1 MKPKPKEL
9 RRSMDRQK
17 VTGFFAGEKEVFE
30 RLLKEFTEVNERAN
44 KLKDFILD
52 EEKIKTVDNLNKD
65 LLIAQLKAM
74 EAYLS
79 ILSIRIGLN
88 APREIID
95 AVETQGSTKESE

>member
-1 MKPKPKEL
+1 M
-9 RRSMDRQK
+9 
-17 VTGFFAGEKEVFE
+17 EKEVFE
-30 RLLKEFTEVNERAN
+30 RLLKEFSEVNERAS

-52 EEKIKTVDNLNKD
+52 EEKVKKIDNLNKD

-88 APREIID
+88 APREVID
-95 AVETQGSTKESE
+95 AVESKDSATESE

>member
-1 MKPKPKEL
+1 M
-9 RRSMDRQK
+9 
-17 VTGFFAGEKEVFE
+17 EKEVFE

-52 EEKIKTVDNLNKD
+52 EEKIKTIDNLNKD

-88 APREIID
+88 APREMVDTI
-95 AVETQGSTKESE
+95 VPKEESVTEKSE

>member
-1 MKPKPKEL
+1 M
-9 RRSMDRQK
+9 
-17 VTGFFAGEKEVFE
+17 EKEVFE

-52 EEKIKTVDNLNKD
+52 EEKIKAVDNLNKD

-88 APREIID
+88 APREMVD
-95 AVETQGSTKESE
+95 AVAPNETPVTKEGE

>member
-1 MKPKPKEL
+1 M
-9 RRSMDRQK
+9 
-17 VTGFFAGEKEVFE
+17 EKEVFE

-79 ILSIRIGLN
+79 VLSIRIGLN
-88 APREIID
+88 APREMVD
-95 AVETQGSTKESE
+95 AVAPKEEEPKEAEEVKEGE

>member
-1 MKPKPKEL
+1 MK
-9 RRSMDRQK
+9 
-17 VTGFFAGEKEVFE
+17 KEVFE
-30 RLLKEFTEVNERAN
+30 GLLKQFSEVNERAS

-52 EEKIKTVDNLNKD
+52 EEKIKEVDNLNKD

-88 APREIID
+88 APREVID
-95 AVETQGSTKESE
+95 AVETQESASKSE

>member
-1 MKPKPKEL
+1 M
-9 RRSMDRQK
+9 
-17 VTGFFAGEKEVFE
+17 EKEVFE
-30 RLLKEFTEVNERAN
+30 RLLKEFSEVNERAN

-52 EEKIKTVDNLNKD
+52 KDVDNKVDNLNKD

-88 APREIID
+88 APREM
-95 AVETQGSTKESE
+95 VEAAQGETEETPKTEPEISPENLN

>member
-1 MKPKPKEL
+1 M
-9 RRSMDRQK
+9 
-17 VTGFFAGEKEVFE
+17 EKEVFE

-79 ILSIRIGLN
+79 VLSIRIGLN
-88 APREIID
+88 APREMVD
-95 AVETQGSTKESE
+95 TVVPKEASVTKESE

>member
-1 MKPKPKEL
+1 M
-9 RRSMDRQK
+9 
-17 VTGFFAGEKEVFE
+17 EKEVFE

-52 EEKIKTVDNLNKD
+52 EEKIKAVDNLNKD

-79 ILSIRIGLN
+79 VLSIRIGLN
-88 APREIID
+88 APREMAD
-95 AVETQGSTKESE
+95 AAAPAQEATEEVKEGE

>member
-1 MKPKPKEL
+1 MK
-9 RRSMDRQK
+9 
-17 VTGFFAGEKEVFE
+17 KEVFE

-52 EEKIKTVDNLNKD
+52 EEKIKEVDNLNKD

-79 ILSIRIGLN
+79 VLSIRIGLN
-88 APREIID
+88 APREVVD
-95 AVETQGSTKESE
+95 AVESKDPATESE

>member
-1 MKPKPKEL
+1 M
-9 RRSMDRQK
+9 
-17 VTGFFAGEKEVFE
+17 EKEVFE

-52 EEKIKTVDNLNKD
+52 EEKIKTIDNLNKD

-88 APREIID
+88 APREMVD
-95 AVETQGSTKESE
+95 AVVPNKTPVTKEGE

>member
-1 MKPKPKEL
+1 MK
-9 RRSMDRQK
+9 
-17 VTGFFAGEKEVFE
+17 KEVFE
-30 RLLKEFTEVNERAN
+30 RLLKEFSEVNERAS

-52 EEKIKTVDNLNKD
+52 EEKIKKVDNLNKD

-88 APREIID
+88 APREVID
-95 AVETQGSTKESE
+95 AVETQESTKESE

>member
-1 MKPKPKEL
+1 M
-9 RRSMDRQK
+9 
-17 VTGFFAGEKEVFE
+17 EKEVFE
-30 RLLKEFTEVNERAN
+30 RLLKEFSEVNERAS

-52 EEKIKTVDNLNKD
+52 EEKIKKVDNLNKD

-88 APREIID
+88 APREVID
-95 AVETQGSTKESE
+95 AVETQESATKSE

>member
-1 MKPKPKEL
+1 MK
-9 RRSMDRQK
+9 
-17 VTGFFAGEKEVFE
+17 KEVFE
-30 RLLKEFTEVNERAN
+30 RLLKEFSEVNERAS

-52 EEKIKTVDNLNKD
+52 EEKIKKVDNLNKD

-88 APREIID
+88 APREVID
-95 AVETQGSTKESE
+95 AVETQGSASESE

>member
-1 MKPKPKEL
+1 M
-9 RRSMDRQK
+9 
-17 VTGFFAGEKEVFE
+17 EKEVFE

-52 EEKIKTVDNLNKD
+52 EEKIKTIDNLNKD

-88 APREIID
+88 APREMVD
-95 AVETQGSTKESE
+95 AIAPKEESTKSE

>member
-1 MKPKPKEL
+1 MK
-9 RRSMDRQK
+9 
-17 VTGFFAGEKEVFE
+17 KEVFE
-30 RLLKEFTEVNERAN
+30 RLLKEFSEVNERAS

-52 EEKIKTVDNLNKD
+52 EEKIKNVDNLNKD

-88 APREIID
+88 APREVID
-95 AVETQGSTKESE
+95 AVETQESTKESE

>member
-1 MKPKPKEL
+1 M
-9 RRSMDRQK
+9 
-17 VTGFFAGEKEVFE
+17 EKEVFE
-30 RLLKEFTEVNERAN
+30 RLLKEFTKINERAN

-52 EEKIKTVDNLNKD
+52 EEKIKTIDNLNKD

-88 APREIID
+88 APREMVD
-95 AVETQGSTKESE
+95 AVAPKEEPAEGE

>member
-1 MKPKPKEL
+1 M
-9 RRSMDRQK
+9 
-17 VTGFFAGEKEVFE
+17 EKEVFE

-79 ILSIRIGLN
+79 VLSIRIGLN
-88 APREIID
+88 APREMVDTI
-95 AVETQGSTKESE
+95 VPKEASVTEEGE

>member
-1 MKPKPKEL
+1 M
-9 RRSMDRQK
+9 
-17 VTGFFAGEKEVFE
+17 EKEVFE

-79 ILSIRIGLN
+79 VLSIRIGLN
-88 APREIID
+88 APREMVDTIVPKE
-95 AVETQGSTKESE
+95 ASVTEESE

>member
-1 MKPKPKEL
+1 M
-9 RRSMDRQK
+9 
-17 VTGFFAGEKEVFE
+17 EKEVFE

-88 APREIID
+88 ATREMVD
-95 AVETQGSTKESE
+95 AVAPKEEPAKGE

>member
-1 MKPKPKEL
+1 MK
-9 RRSMDRQK
+9 
-17 VTGFFAGEKEVFE
+17 KEVFE
-30 RLLKEFTEVNERAN
+30 RLLKEFSEVNERAS

-52 EEKIKTVDNLNKD
+52 EEKIKKVDNLNKD

-88 APREIID
+88 APREVID
-95 AVETQGSTKESE
+95 AVETQESASKSE

>member
-1 MKPKPKEL
+1 M
-9 RRSMDRQK
+9 
-17 VTGFFAGEKEVFE
+17 EKEVFE
-30 RLLKEFTEVNERAN
+30 RLLKEFTEVNERST

-88 APREIID
+88 APHEMVD
-95 AVETQGSTKESE
+95 AAAPKEEEAPVAEEVKEGE

>member
-1 MKPKPKEL
+1 M
-9 RRSMDRQK
+9 
-17 VTGFFAGEKEVFE
+17 EKEVFE
-30 RLLKEFTEVNERAN
+30 GLLKAFSEVNERAS

-52 EEKIKTVDNLNKD
+52 EEKIKKVDNLNKD

-88 APREIID
+88 APREVID
-95 AVETQGSTKESE
+95 AVESKDPATESE

>member
-1 MKPKPKEL
+1 M
-9 RRSMDRQK
+9 
-17 VTGFFAGEKEVFE
+17 EKEVFE
-30 RLLKEFTEVNERAN
+30 RLLKEFSEVNERAS

-52 EEKIKTVDNLNKD
+52 EEKIKKVDNLNKD

-88 APREIID
+88 APREVID
-95 AVETQGSTKESE
+95 AVETKESAS